1 MPCSTWSTTT
11 AGPDSLTRRLRP
23 AGILGLVVL
32 GLAASGGASN
42 PVRPSGE
49 QKKIDYLIGEVKRST
64 ATFLRNGDEHKAP
77 QAAAHLSRKLRYA
90 GKRVQSARD
99 FIVGIATKSETSGKA
114 YEIRWP
120 DGRRQPLAE
129 WLRSR
134 LAAYE
139 NAKTAPTPR

>member
-1 MPCSTWSTTT
+1 MT
-11 AGPDSLTRRLRP
+11 AR
-23 AGILGLVVL
+23 VW
-32 GLAASGGASN
+32 AAD
-42 PVRPSGE
+42 PVRPLEE

-64 ATFLRNGDEHKAP
+64 ARFLRNGDEHTAP
-77 QAAAHLSRKLRYA
+77 RAAAHLARKLRFA

-99 FIVGIATKSETSGKA
+99 FIVGIATKSETSGRV

-139 NAKTAPTPR
+139 NAKTPPPPR

>member
-1 MPCSTWSTTT
+1 V
-11 AGPDSLTRRLRP
+11 TRRFRS
-23 AGILGLVVL
+23 AGILGLVLL
-32 GLAASGGASN
+32 GLAARGWAAD
-42 PVRPSGE
+42 PVRPLGE

-64 ATFLRNGDEHKAP
+64 ATFLRNGAEHKAP
-77 QAAAHLSRKLRYA
+77 QAAAHLARKLRYA

-99 FIVGIATKSETSGKA
+99 FIGGIATKSETSGKP

-139 NAKTAPTPR
+139 STKTPPPAH

>member
-1 MPCSTWSTTT
+1 M
-11 AGPDSLTRRLRP
+11 TRRFRP
-23 AGILGLVVL
+23 AWILGLVLL
-32 GLAASGGASN
+32 GLTARAWAAD
-42 PVRPSGE
+42 PVRPLEE
-49 QKKIDYLIGEVKRST
+49 QKKIDYLIGEVKGST
-64 ATFLRNGDEHKAP
+64 ATFLRNGAEHKAP
-77 QAAAHLSRKLRYA
+77 QAAAHLARKLRYA

-120 DGRRQPLAE
+120 NGRRQALAD

-139 NAKTAPTPR
+139 KSKTPPAR